1 MPMPLRWIVSLLFS
15 LQIYLV
21 MGLMALWFTP
31 WAAVDRRGAYA
42 AVRTWC
48 RWVRWSARV
57 MLGLRTE
64 VRGQIPRGEVLIAAK
79 HQSFLDII
87 LIVSEVPRPK
97 FIMKSELKWAP
108 ILGWYALR
116 IGCVPV
122 DRGKRGQAIAQM
134 KEGVR
139 KGQALPGQLIIY
151 PEGTR
156 TAPGAR
162 PAYKIGTGVLYDQL
176 GQTCVPAATNVGIFW
191 PRRGVLRKPGVAV
204 VEFLAPIQPGMNTGA
219 FMAELERRIEGA
231 TGRLLAEGGFTR

>member
-1 MPMPLRWIVSLLFS
+1 MPMPLRWIVSLLFG
-15 LQIYLV
+15 LQIYLM

-31 WAAVDRRGAYA
+31 WAAVDRRGAHA
-42 AVRTWC
+42 AARNWC
-48 RWVRWSARV
+48 RWVRWSARA

-87 LIVSEVPRPK
+87 LIVSEVPQPR
-97 FIMKSELKWAP
+97 FIMKRELTWAP

-139 KGQALPGQLIIY
+139 KGQARPGQLIIY

-176 GQTCVPAATNVGIFW
+176 GQTCVPAATNVGLFW
-191 PRRGVLRKPGVAV
+191 PRRGVMRRPGLAV
-204 VEFLAPIQPGMNTGA
+204 VEFLAPIAPGMSTGA

-231 TGRLLAEGGFTR
+231 TARLLAEGGFTR